1 MTTFAD
7 GEKSLVGYVRQ
18 LTSAD
23 LGPLE
28 SLLRADPVSNC
39 FLDARVRGAGLDPW
53 RLGGDIWGYL
63 DDDALHSVVYVG
75 ANLVPVGT
83 TPASRAGL
91 ADRLRMSPRRCSSLV
106 GDREEVLDLWRL
118 LEPAWGPAREV
129 RDDQR
134 LLVMDTDANIP
145 HDPHVRMATL
155 ADLDVLLPACVD
167 MFTEEV
173 GISPVRGGAGSAYRE
188 RVAEIVRAGRSF
200 VRIVD
205 GRIEFKAEIGAATP
219 DACQV
224 QGVWV
229 APELRGRGMSVPAM
243 ASVIHLAR
251 SAISPTVSLYVNA
264 FNTPAMRSY
273 AAVGF
278 RPYGHFA
285 TVLF

>member
-83 TPASRAGL
+83 TPAARAGL
-91 ADRLRMSPRRCSSLV
+91 ADRLRMSPRRCSSFV
-106 GDREEVLDLWRL
+106 GDREEVLDLLRL

-134 LLVMDTDANIP
+134 LLVMDADATIP
-145 HDPHVRMATL
+145 HDPNVRMATL

-173 GISPVRGGAGSAYRE
+173 GISPVRGGGGRAYRD

-243 ASVIHLAR
+243 ASVIRLAR

-273 AAVGF
+273 ASVGF

>member
-91 ADRLRMSPRRCSSLV
+91 ADRLRMSPRRCSSFV

-134 LLVMDTDANIP
+134 LLVMDTDADIP

-173 GISPVRGGAGSAYRE
+173 GISPVRGGAGSAYRD

-273 AAVGF
+273 ASVGF

>member
-1 MTTFAD
+1 
-7 GEKSLVGYVRQ
+7 
-18 LTSAD
+18 
-23 LGPLE
+23 
-28 SLLRADPVSNC
+28 
-39 FLDARVRGAGLDPW
+39 
-53 RLGGDIWGYL
+53 
-63 DDDALHSVVYVG
+63 
-75 ANLVPVGT
+75 
-83 TPASRAGL
+83 
-91 ADRLRMSPRRCSSLV
+91 V

-134 LLVMDTDANIP
+134 LLVMDTDATIP

-155 ADLDVLLPACVD
+155 ADMDVLLPACVD

-229 APELRGRGMSVPAM
+229 APDLRGRGMSVPAM

-251 SAISPTVSLYVNA
+251 SAIAPTVSLYVNA

-273 AAVGF
+273 ASVGF